1 MKKFLVLL
9 MILLL
14 AVSCAAP
21 GASESPGEEATPEE
35 GVIVED
41 EKGEESD
48 SQLVIGNKVGNLA
61 PDFELNT
68 LEGDKVKLSDLRGK
82 PVHMVF
88 WSVDCV
94 YCVKELPHV
103 QEVYNENKDDYTVL
117 AMNVTVQDGED
128 AARKFIEDS
137 GYDFPVVLIE
147 NTKEGLGALQ
157 DYQVRGIPLN
167 VFLDSDGVVV
177 YSVPGMIEEEQMT
190 EVLKELMD

>member
-9 MILLL
+9 LVLLL
-14 AVSCAAP
+14 AVSCSAP
-21 GASESPGEEATPEE
+21 KASDGPSEEATTDEE
-35 GVIVED
+35 VAVD
-41 EKGEESD
+41 DKDSESD
-48 SQLVIGNKVGNLA
+48 LVIGSKVGNLA

-103 QEVYNENKDDYTVL
+103 QKVYSENKDDYTVL
-117 AMNVTVQDGED
+117 AMNVTVQDGENL
-128 AARKFIEDS
+128 AREFIEDS

-147 NTKEGLGALQ
+147 NTKEGLTALQ

-167 VFLDSDGVVV
+167 VFLDSDGIVV
-177 YSVPGMIEEEQMT
+177 YSVPGMMEEEQMT
-190 EVLKELMD
+190 GVLKELMN